1 MIRTA
6 FVALAAVL
14 AVAPP
19 LASAQP
25 RSQTSPAPPNAFQT
39 PSGNIH
45 CLFREGRMRCDVVE
59 HGYEAPPRPRDCR
72 GDWGGSLSLG
82 RDGAARM
89 ICTQRTIRDEEAFV
103 LGYGARWVGRTI
115 TCESDE
121 AGLRCANRAG
131 RGFQVSRS
139 RLDFF

>member
-6 FVALAAVL
+6 FAALGAVL

-19 LASAQP
+19 LALAQP
-25 RSQTSPAPPNAFQT
+25 RSQTPPSAFQT

-45 CLFREGRMRCDVVE
+45 CQFREGRMRCDVVE

-82 RDGAARM
+82 AEGAARV
-89 ICTQRTIRDEEAFV
+89 ICLQRTIRDEEAFV
-103 LGYGARWVGRTI
+103 LGYGARWVGRSI

-121 AGLRCANRAG
+121 TGLRCENRAG
-131 RGFQVSRS
+131 RGFKVSRS
-139 RLDFF
+139 RLEMF